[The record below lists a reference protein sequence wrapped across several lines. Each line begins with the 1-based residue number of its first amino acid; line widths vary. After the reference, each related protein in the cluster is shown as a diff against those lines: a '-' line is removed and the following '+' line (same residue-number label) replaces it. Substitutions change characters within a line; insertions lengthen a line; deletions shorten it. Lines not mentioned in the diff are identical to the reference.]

1 MEEIDIN
8 TIMFKTLDK
17 ISPIRTAKVSMFP
30 LDDIYG
36 RPPFLRFGFSLP
48 DETELITI
56 LKNIINEFEG
66 NLEWLIRKR
75 PENKNC
81 ILIPVIFEEVPSE
94 GQFYKKSFWIKQFG
108 EEIYKKYVDF
118 ALEDI
123 PKLAEHIKKRFP
135 DIFYSNQ

>member
-8 TIMFKTLDK
+8 TIIFETLNK
-17 ISPIRTAKVSMFP
+17 ISPIRTAPVSMFP
-30 LDDIYG
+30 LDDAYG
-36 RPPFLRFGFSLP
+36 HPPFLRFGFSLA
-48 DETELITI
+48 DEAELITI

-94 GQFYKKSFWIKQFG
+94 GQFYKKNFWIQQFG

-135 DIFYSNQ
+135 EIFYSNQ